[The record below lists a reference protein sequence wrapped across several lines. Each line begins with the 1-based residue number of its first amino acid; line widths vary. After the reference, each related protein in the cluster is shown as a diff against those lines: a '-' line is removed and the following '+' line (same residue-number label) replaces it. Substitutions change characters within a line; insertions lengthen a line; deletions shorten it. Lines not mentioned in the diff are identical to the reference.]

1 MRTRYTY
8 SCMPTLRKATHA
20 DIPLLDALI
29 ARSARGLSTG
39 DYTPGQIEG
48 ALRGAFG
55 VDSQLLTDE
64 TYFVVE
70 DAGQIVGC
78 GGWSFRSTLF
88 GGDARAGRD
97 SSILD
102 PKTQA
107 AKIRAFFVDP
117 THARRGIGSLLLDHC
132 EDQARAYGY
141 AQVELMATLPGA
153 KLYTAR
159 GYAAGQRIHFDVG
172 SGERIE
178 FIPMRKALVA
188 P

>member
-1 MRTRYTY
+1 
-8 SCMPTLRKATHA
+8 MPTLRKATLA
-20 DIPLLDALI
+20 DVSALNALI
-29 ARSARGLSTG
+29 ARSARGLSAA
-39 DYTPGQIEG
+39 DYRAEQIEG

-55 VDSQLLTDE
+55 VDSQLLADE
-64 TYFVVE
+64 TYFAVE

-78 GGWSFRSTLF
+78 GGWSFRATLF

-97 SSILD
+97 ASRLD

-117 THARRGIGSLLLDHC
+117 DHARRGIGSLLLDHC
-132 EDQARAYGY
+132 EREARAHGY
-141 AQVELMATLPGA
+141 ARVELMATLPGV
-153 KLYTAR
+153 KLYAAR
-159 GYAAGQRIHFDVG
+159 GYVGGAQVQFDVG

-178 FIPMRKALVA
+178 FIPMQKSLLA

>member
-1 MRTRYTY
+1 
-8 SCMPTLRKATHA
+8 MPTLRKATHA
-20 DIPLLDALI
+20 DIPMLNALI
-29 ARSARGLSTG
+29 ARSARELSTG
-39 DYTPGQIEG
+39 QYSQRQIEA

-70 DAGQIVGC
+70 DSGVMVGC

-97 SSILD
+97 ASILD
-102 PKTQA
+102 PETQA

-117 THARRGIGSLLLDHC
+117 GHARRGIGSLLLDHC
-132 EDQARAYGY
+132 ENQARKNGY
-141 AQVELMATLPGA
+141 REVELMATLPGA

-159 GYAAGQRIHFDVG
+159 GYAAAPQVHFDVG
-172 SGERIE
+172 CGVQIE
-178 FIPMRKALVA
+178 FIPMRKPLVA